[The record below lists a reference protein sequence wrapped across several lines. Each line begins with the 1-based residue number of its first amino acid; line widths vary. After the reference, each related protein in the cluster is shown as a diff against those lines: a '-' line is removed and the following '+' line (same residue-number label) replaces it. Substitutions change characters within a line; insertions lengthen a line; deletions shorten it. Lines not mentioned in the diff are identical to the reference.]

1 MKDAEN
7 LMRKLKVVTTF
18 IKLSPVDK
26 ASFCHNVIVKM
37 TNNPLFTDP
46 DVSLAEALDARGQ

>member
-1 MKDAEN
+1 MK
-7 LMRKLKVVTTF
+7 KLKVLTSFT
-18 IKLSPVDK
+18 KLPIVDK

-37 TNNPLFTDP
+37 TNNLLFTDP